1 MLPIDAVIAQA
12 EEDAESHGSVR
23 EEADDLLSPDERR
36 EVDEAMRLVC
46 GAEPSRGGMSEKQAT
61 IETARLRLEPFEP
74 GHADA
79 VVELFADP
87 VMSTYLGTD
96 LSQGGLART
105 MVDNRLAY
113 EGPPEL
119 GHWAVVR
126 GDRVV
131 GLAHLRPSQE
141 LPGGLPEIGWY
152 LGTSY
157 GGAGLATEAA
167 RALLRHG
174 LDELR
179 LASVWAL
186 VHVDNTPSLNL
197 AARLGFLQVG
207 EGFHYDGPHH
217 VHVALPDRV

>member
-1 MLPIDAVIAQA
+1 MTV
-12 EEDAESHGSVR
+12 
-23 EEADDLLSPDERR
+23 
-36 EVDEAMRLVC
+36 
-46 GAEPSRGGMSEKQAT
+46 KQAT
-61 IETARLRLEPFEP
+61 FETARLRLEPLEP
-74 GHADA
+74 VHADA
-79 VVELFADP
+79 VVGLFTDP

-119 GHWAVVR
+119 GHWVMVR
-126 GDRVV
+126 GEQVV

-152 LGTSY
+152 LGASY
-157 GGAGLATEAA
+157 GGSGLATEAA

-207 EGFHYDGPHH
+207 EGHHYNGLHR
-217 VHVALPDRV
+217 VHVALSGTGTASTG